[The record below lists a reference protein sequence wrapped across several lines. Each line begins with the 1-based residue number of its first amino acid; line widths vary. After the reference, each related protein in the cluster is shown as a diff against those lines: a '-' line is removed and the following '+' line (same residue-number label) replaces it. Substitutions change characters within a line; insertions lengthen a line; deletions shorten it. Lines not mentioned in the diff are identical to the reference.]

1 MAEKKKKSPPKFG
14 GKRALKDTS
23 GDGKITFA
31 DTFLG
36 DLLGFDGKAGTKGKA
51 GLRKSLGGAR
61 RMKDGV
67 ETSKRPKA
75 RPTAAEKKAVVK
87 GGRGTPPTAA
97 QIAERSKKVNTP
109 AAKTKKPTRNR
120 LDDKNGKPV
129 GIGGLNYE
137 IDAPGAP
144 FFKSGGR
151 KRVKPTPRGD
161 GPDMGPKL
169 DPNRKRSKP
178 LAPKK
183 TSTAETK
190 KNMKQITLKDWKDL
204 TPSERVM
211 MGLPKNNQAV
221 FGLTGALTLGAGLF
235 TKAFKANRG
244 GLAKKSGYMYGGS
257 VTKKKPLTKMSKGG
271 MVKKK

>member
-51 GLRKSLGGAR
+51 GLLKSLGGAR

-75 RPTAAEKKAVVK
+75 RPASVT
-87 GGRGTPPTAA
+87 T
-97 QIAERSKKVNTP
+97 
-109 AAKTKKPTRNR
+109 AAKTKAASEAARKKKATLASETRRQQSQVKKKVRNR
-120 LDDKNGKPV
+120 LDDKNGMPV
-129 GIGGLNYE
+129 GIGGLDNR
-137 IDAPGAP
+137 IDEPGAP
-144 FFKSGGR
+144 FFNTGGP
-151 KRVKPTPRGD
+151 KRVKPTPRGS

-178 LAPKK
+178 LAPKN